1 MKCSSCSENQL
12 RKNERGTERI
22 RVRFKAALSPRDD
35 KGVLYSVT
43 EEGWGLNPLPLTS
56 EALGNPSPSSPKQ
69 ACSVDSNERL
79 TLKSPHHSGRSSFPW
94 MGLLGSLLRVR
105 TADVLAPG
113 PWGEKKQ
120 SWHLLQHAPCQ
131 IDSNWL
137 GYEHMIKGAARFI
150 YQERLKS
157 GICAA

>member
-1 MKCSSCSENQL
+1 M
-12 RKNERGTERI
+12 R
-22 RVRFKAALSPRDD
+22 
-35 KGVLYSVT
+35 
-43 EEGWGLNPLPLTS
+43 W
-56 EALGNPSPSSPKQ
+56 
-69 ACSVDSNERL
+69 L
-79 TLKSPHHSGRSSFPW
+79 TLKSRQSSGRCSSSW
-94 MGLLGSLLRVR
+94 MGLLGSLLRVK
-105 TADVLAPG
+105 TTVVQALG
-113 PWGEKKQ
+113 PRGGEQQ